1 MRLTKKEQDAIKTNF
16 KKIFNEGCIYLFGSR
31 VDDSR
36 KGGDIDLYISTNNKN
51 NLVENKINF
60 LGALQREIGE
70 QKIDIVLDYGE
81 ARLIDRKVKKEG
93 IKLCEMN

>member
-16 KKIFNEGCIYLFGSR
+16 KK
-31 VDDSR
+31 